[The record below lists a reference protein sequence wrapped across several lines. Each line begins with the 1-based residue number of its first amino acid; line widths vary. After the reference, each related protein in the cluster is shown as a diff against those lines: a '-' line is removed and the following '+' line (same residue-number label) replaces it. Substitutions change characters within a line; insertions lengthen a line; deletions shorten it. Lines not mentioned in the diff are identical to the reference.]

1 MGRKLKY
8 DIPGPDCRRSP
19 EDFRT
24 RGGEALFAPDLVPP
38 FRLVVEIGF
47 GRGEFIAGLA
57 ECDPETAFL
66 GIEVSFKR
74 VLKLARRVAAST
86 TRNLRLV
93 HAVAEEVVYDSLPPG
108 SVDEFWINFPDPW
121 PRDSQAK
128 HRLVQGGFVTT
139 LATRLRP
146 GGLLRVA
153 TDDRAYADQIDGVLC
168 AERLLEN
175 VHAPAPWRSEVEG
188 RLRTAYEEEWR
199 SEGRPLHFFEYR
211 RIPGD

>member
-38 FRLVVEIGF
+38 FRLVIEIGF
-47 GRGEFIAGLA
+47 GRGEFIVALA
-57 ECDPETAFL
+57 ERDPETAFL

-74 VLKLARRVAAST
+74 VLKLARRVAASA

-93 HAVAEEVVYDSLPPG
+93 HAVAEEVVYDSLPPA
-108 SVDEFWINFPDPW
+108 SVDDFWINFPDPW

-128 HRLVQGGFVTT
+128 HRLVQGGTVGSQDVVSAAGKFHAAFDVEHAE
-139 LATRLRP
+139 LGHELDVVL
-146 GGLLRVA
+146 GL
-153 TDDRAYADQIDGVLC
+153 
-168 AERLLEN
+168 
-175 VHAPAPWRSEVEG
+175 EVEV
-188 RLRTAYEEEWR
+188 R
-199 SEGRPLHFFEYR
+199 
-211 RIPGD
+211 